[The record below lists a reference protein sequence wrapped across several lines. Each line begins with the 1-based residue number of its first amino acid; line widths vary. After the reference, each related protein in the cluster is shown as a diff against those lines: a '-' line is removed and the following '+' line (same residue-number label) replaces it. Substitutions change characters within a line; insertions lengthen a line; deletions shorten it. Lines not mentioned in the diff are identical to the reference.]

1 MIMFSERVI
10 IKGVNMYT
18 INNNQVV
25 QEHKRNIN
33 ILQGVLCRIDI
44 KRVKYHMI
52 KLNRYNK
59 HIRFKLFVNLSV
71 IRCYGLNNIQLR
83 VLYNNLLFNGHIK

>member
-1 MIMFSERVI
+1 MFSERVI
-10 IKGVNMYT
+10 IKGVNIMYT
-18 INNNQVV
+18 STSNRIT

-33 ILQGVLCRIDI
+33 ILHGVLCRIDVQ
-44 KRVKYHMI
+44 RVKYHMI

-59 HIRFKLFVNLSV
+59 HIRFKLFINLSV

>member
-1 MIMFSERVI
+1 
-10 IKGVNMYT
+10 MYT
-18 INNNQVV
+18 MTSNRIT

-33 ILQGVLCRIDI
+33 IYYGVLDVIINKDTNGMKQI
-44 KRVKYHMI
+44 KYHMI

>member
-1 MIMFSERVI
+1 M
-10 IKGVNMYT
+10 MYT
-18 INNNQVV
+18 MRTNRVV
-25 QEHKRNIN
+25 VEHKRNLN
-33 ILQGVLCRIDI
+33 IYYGVLDVIINKDTNGMKLI
-44 KRVKYHMI
+44 KYHMI

>member
-1 MIMFSERVI
+1 
-10 IKGVNMYT
+10 MYT
-18 INNNQVV
+18 INNNRVV

-52 KLNRYNK
+52 KLNRQVK
-59 HIRFKLFVNLSV
+59 HIHYKLFINLYV
-71 IRCYGLNNIQLR
+71 IKQYKLNNIQLR
-83 VLYNNLLFNGHIK
+83 VLYNNLLFNSHIK

>member
-1 MIMFSERVI
+1 
-10 IKGVNMYT
+10 MYT
-18 INNNQVV
+18 MTSNRIT

-33 ILQGVLCRIDI
+33 IYYGVLDVIINKDTNGMKQI
-44 KRVKYHMI
+44 KYHMI

-59 HIRFKLFVNLSV
+59 HIRFELFINLSV
-71 IRCYGLNNIQLR
+71 IRCYSLNNIQLR